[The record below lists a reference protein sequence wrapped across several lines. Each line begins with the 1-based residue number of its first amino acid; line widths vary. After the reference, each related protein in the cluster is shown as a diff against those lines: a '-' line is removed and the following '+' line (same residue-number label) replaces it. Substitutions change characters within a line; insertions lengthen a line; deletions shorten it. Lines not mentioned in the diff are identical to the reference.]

1 MDIFDTP
8 TGNEEIDN
16 YYRQLEKEKT
26 SLHNSI
32 IKPENI
38 KPDTKIDKLNSSF
51 KRYKKHPMVTLDN
64 VEKSDYMNA
73 IVQGLAN
80 IKSIIIYYLQ
90 KIDVFKEKVEDIPL
104 SYSFSRII
112 FHLWPYPQDSLDKS
126 FSLSSFYK
134 TVTYLN
140 PIYKSL
146 NNPVDFIV
154 FLLDALHNEDKI
166 INENN
171 KKEQMNEEIN
181 KKLKHFLKFLMD
193 NENSI
198 ILKTFCW
205 INQKVKHCN
214 ECNTHS
220 VMYQKFFTF
229 DLNLEDVLNE
239 VEYANKNQITIHD
252 CINFHKKQKR
262 LFNTYC
268 SSCHKKTNIIDLDST
283 IIIYP
288 EVFVF
293 LIRMDDNNI
302 VKMKENNKEIVIDE
316 NIVFID
322 INNQKKRYNLL
333 GLIVHDFENDEKKI
347 KNSKYKAYYYSPVD
361 KHLFAYTN
369 NTISKKDK
377 KVLLNLKKYNMY
389 PTVLWYEKCKD

>member
-1 MDIFDTP
+1 MDNFNTP

-16 YYRQLEKEKT
+16 YYKQLEKEKN
-26 SLHNSI
+26 SLHNSSI
-32 IKPENI
+32 IKPENL

-51 KRYKKHPMVTLDN
+51 KRYKKHPMVSLEN
-64 VEKSDYMNA
+64 VEKSDYMNV

-90 KIDVFKEKVEDIPL
+90 NIDVFKEKVEDIPL

-166 INENN
+166 ININN

-181 KKLKHFLKFLMD
+181 KKLKNFLKFLMD

-239 VEYANKNQITIHD
+239 MEYANRSQITIHD
-252 CINFHKKQKR
+252 CVNFHKKQKR
-262 LFNTYC
+262 LFNAYC

-288 EVFVF
+288 EIFVF
-293 LIRMDDNNI
+293 LIRMDDNRIN
-302 VKMKENNKEIVIDE
+302 KMKENNKKIEIDE
-316 NIVFID
+316 NIHCID

-333 GLIVHDFENDEKKI
+333 GLIVYNFDENKD
-347 KNSKYKAYYYSPVD
+347 KNSKYLAYYYSPVD
-361 KHLFAYTN
+361 KQLFLYN
-369 NTISKKDK
+369 NKGISKSDK
-377 KVLLNLKKYNMY
+377 KKLYDLEKYNMY